1 MKRRMNEMP
10 IRTLSVL
17 VGSLMAGVAVS
28 SFRHYYH
35 RFAEEQDRGLVDRR
49 EVVIVEDR
57 TKTTRGKKK

>member
-1 MKRRMNEMP
+1 M
-10 IRTLSVL
+10 RTLSVL

-57 TKTTRGKKK
+57 TKTTRRKKK